1 MAEPW
6 LGPVP
11 LLYVIGSSSTSVQ
24 VTVPVWSA
32 SSAPE
37 LASGEHSGAAFVALI
52 VSCMFAVFE
61 LAEPSLARNV
71 NVSEPL

>member
-1 MAEPW
+1 M
-6 LGPVP
+6 
-11 LLYVIGSSSTSVQ
+11 Q

-37 LASGEHSGAAFVALI
+37 LESVEHTGAAFVALI
-52 VSCMFAVFE
+52 VSCMVAVFE
-61 LAEPSLARNV
+61 FAEPSLARNV

>member
-1 MAEPW
+1 M
-6 LGPVP
+6 
-11 LLYVIGSSSTSVQ
+11 
-24 VTVPVWSA
+24 PVWSA

-37 LASGEHSGAAFVALI
+37 LVSAEHRGAAFVALI
-52 VSCMFAVFE
+52 VSCMLAVFE